1 MPTVMTG
8 RHVPLIAPDLPD
20 FDDVAAQFREILE
33 NGKIT
38 NFGKYVTEFE
48 RAVGNYVG
56 AHAVTT
62 SSGTMGLLFTL
73 QALGI
78 TQGAKVIVP
87 SFTFMATAQAI
98 VYAGGRPIFADVGED
113 LTIDALDLTT
123 LLDQHPDTELIIP
136 VHMYGLP
143 CDTEAIERIA
153 HERSRPG
160 KPIRVV
166 YDAAHAF
173 GSARGGRRV
182 GTSGN
187 AEVFS
192 LSVTKVLVSVE
203 GGMVTSRDAAL
214 VERIRHMRNYGIEA
228 NYNAWYPGLNGKMSE
243 FHAIVGLANLE
254 RMNERMARRQD
265 LAAEY
270 TQRIHERTTF
280 RVVHWPQD
288 VLHTFKDFTVLV
300 PDRIAPR
307 RDTLIEKL
315 KERGVETRAYFY
327 PPVHEQKLF
336 KKYADRTLPRTESL
350 SRRVLTLP
358 FFTKMT
364 SDDIDYV
371 ADSLRAAHKEIA

>member
-1 MPTVMTG
+1 MAG

-20 FDDVAAQFREILE
+20 FDDVAGQFREILE

-113 LTIDALDLTT
+113 LTIDSLDLTT

-143 CDTEAIERIA
+143 CDAEAIERITR
-153 HERSRPG
+153 ERSRSG

-173 GSARGGRRV
+173 GSARAGERV
-182 GTSGN
+182 GASGN

-214 VERIRHMRNYGIEA
+214 IERIRHMRNYGIEA

-254 RMNERMARRQD
+254 RMEQRMSRRQD
-265 LAAEY
+265 LAQEY
-270 TQRIHERTTF
+270 MQRIHERTAF
-280 RVVHWPQD
+280 RVVSWPQD

-300 PDRIAPR
+300 PDHIAAR
-307 RDTLIEKL
+307 RDLLVEKL

-336 KKYADRTLPRTESL
+336 KKYTDRPLPRTESL

-364 SDDIDYV
+364 SDDIEYV